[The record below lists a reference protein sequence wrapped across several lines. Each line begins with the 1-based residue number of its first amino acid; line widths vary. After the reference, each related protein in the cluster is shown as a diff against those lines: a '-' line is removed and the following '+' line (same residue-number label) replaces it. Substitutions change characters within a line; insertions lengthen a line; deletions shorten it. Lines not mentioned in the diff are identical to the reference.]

1 MDDEKQPNI
10 TNITIIKRKKRKE
23 DSHHGGVWKIAYA
36 DFMTAMMAFFLV
48 MWLINA
54 SNEETRA
61 QVASYFN
68 PVKLVDSTAQPR
80 GLNEKENAQKSTEHV
95 VRKKPAQGTVGTEND
110 NKAEIKAHGKS
121 EKPESAAKA
130 GKLEN
135 PGKTGDEA
143 ELFRS
148 PIEVL
153 DKIAGGSLPNRADGG
168 RGKKSGTNT
177 GELKEHKYRDPFA
190 PKNWQVAKI
199 EPVIPVKKSKE
210 DKEKKLTPPLPSL
223 AKRLVNE
230 LKDKTEKE
238 KAWSKDSQVKKTTPA
253 SETKIAKAERKPEK
267 QSSEKQSKKEA
278 GKDNKKDEKYSQVK
292 AAIAKATTGKNP
304 SQRPQVDV
312 TRTKL
317 GVLLS
322 LSDDAE
328 FGMFNV
334 ASAKPAKE
342 LVLFMEKISQVLLK
356 QPGKIV
362 IKGHTDGRPFHS
374 KEYDNWRLSS
384 ARAQVAQYML
394 IRGGTEEKRFLRIE
408 GHADRD
414 LKVPDQP
421 YDARNRRIEILLLD

>member
-10 TNITIIKRKKRKE
+10 TIIKRKRRKE
-23 DSHHGGVWKIAYA
+23 DAHHGGVWKIAYA

-68 PVKLVDSTAQPR
+68 PVNLVDSTAQPR
-80 GLNEKENAQKSTEHV
+80 GLNEKEDDQKSTNHTG
-95 VRKKPAQGTVGTEND
+95 KKVPAKE
-110 NKAEIKAHGKS
+110 KAESEHKKKS
-121 EKPESAAKA
+121 EKETHGETESAK
-130 GKLEN
+130 KEKKKEKHSK
-135 PGKTGDEA
+135 PGGEA

-148 PIEVL
+148 PIDTL
-153 DKIAGGSLPNRADGG
+153 DKIAGGPRPNMADVGH
-168 RGKKSGTNT
+168 GKKSGTNK
-177 GELKEHKYRDPFA
+177 GNLKEHKYRDPFA
-190 PKNWQVAKI
+190 PNNWQVVKVEPAK
-199 EPVIPVKKSKE
+199 PVSKST
-210 DKEKKLTPPLPSL
+210 KEKQQTTLPPSL
-223 AKRLVNE
+223 AKLLVDK

-238 KAWSKDSQVKKTTPA
+238 KTGHEDKTLKKTTSG
-253 SETKIAKAERKPEK
+253 SEIKIAKLEHQPEK
-267 QSSEKQSKKEA
+267 KSAEKQAKKLAPKDDKKE
-278 GKDNKKDEKYSQVK
+278 EKYSQVK
-292 AAIAKATTGKNP
+292 AAIAKATSGKSL

-312 TRTKL
+312 TKTKK

-328 FGMFNV
+328 FGMFSV

-342 LVLFMEKISQVLLK
+342 LVLFMEKISKVLLK
-356 QPGKIV
+356 QSGKIV

-374 KEYDNWRLSS
+374 KDYDNWRLSS
-384 ARAQVAQYML
+384 ARAQIARYML
-394 IRGGTEEKRFLRIE
+394 IRGGTDEKRFLRIE

-414 LKVPDQP
+414 LKVPDHP